1 MKAMILAAG
10 KGTRVRP
17 ITLATPKPMI
27 PLINKPVLESIIELL
42 QSHGI
47 DDIVINTSH
56 LAPSI
61 EDYFRDGRRWDVS
74 LSYSF
79 EGFIENGQIQSQAI
93 GSAGGMRKVQDFS
106 GFFDDTFMVLCG
118 DALIDLDISSA
129 IRQHREKGALA
140 TIVMQDVPAD
150 QVGKYGVVQTDAE
163 GRILQFQ
170 EKPRPEE
177 AVSSTVN
184 TGIYIFEP
192 EIFEHI
198 PAGVE
203 YDIGS
208 QLFPDLVAKQ
218 LPFYGVSLPFQWLD
232 IGSITDYWHAT
243 RSLLKGRFQG
253 YELPGREIQSGVR
266 MGSNISMNPAA
277 VAIHGPVYIGSGCRI
292 GDGAVI
298 DGPAVIGANSVIEP
312 GARINE
318 CILGDYTYISHVAR
332 FDQKIILDGHCIRP
346 DGVFVD
352 CNEAD
357 LGWLV
362 GDARQHREIDDAT
375 QLLVR
380 LAQLV
385 A

>member
-27 PLINKPVLESIIELL
+27 PLINKPVMESIIELL
-42 QSHGI
+42 QGHGI

-56 LAPSI
+56 LAPAI

-298 DGPAVIGANSVIEP
+298 DVIEP

-362 GDARQHREIDDAT
+362 GDARQHLEIDDAK
-375 QLLVR
+375 QLLIR
-380 LAQLV
+380 LTQLV